1 MNRFTNLTE
10 EQIDALVQEEVRK
23 QLSSKE
29 DAEARRQAET
39 ALQEAKE
46 VFETM
51 KATIEAK
58 DAKIREY
65 EAVLANTDLDPTA
78 AEVAANER
86 VVELETSLNEWKHRA
101 EIAEAAL
108 KTLELEETAAERMQ
122 SLDDAGLALNGEFAE
137 AQYVKVRGMSDDEF
151 ASYKNELVAFK
162 SQYSTATLEEV
173 VEEETEAAELSSDDI
188 KLIAQSLGCDP
199 ADAKCT
205 ALVQEVAQRMSEIS
219 KKKKLPPWMQKPAKE
234 ECTETTTEIPAAEAG
249 KEVASVQPMSLGEAL
264 AKAIDQNIQAPAS
277 LKQEIAQEWEKLR
290 AARAEAKK

>member
-10 EQIDALVQEEVRK
+10 EQIDALVQAEVQK

-29 DAEARRQAET
+29 DAEARRQAES

-78 AEVAANER
+78 AEVAANEK
-86 VVELETSLNEWKHRA
+86 VVELETSLTEWKHRA

-108 KTLELEETAAERMQ
+108 KTLVLEETAAERMQ
-122 SLDDAGLALNGEFAE
+122 DLEDAGLALGGDFAE
-137 AQYVKVRGMSDDEF
+137 TQYVKVRGMSDEEF
-151 ASYKNELVAFK
+151 ATYKGELEAFK
-162 SQYSTATLEEV
+162 SQYSSASEEV
-173 VEEETEAAELSSDDI
+173 VDEETEEAQLSAEDI
-188 KLIAQSLGCDP
+188 NLIAQSLGCDP

-205 ALVQEVAQRMSEIS
+205 ALVREVAQKMDNLK
-219 KKKKLPPWMQKPAKE
+219 KKKKLPPWMMKPEKE
-234 ECTETTTEIPAAEAG
+234 SCTEGTEAPVATAG
-249 KEVASVQPMSLGEAL
+249 TEVASFNDTSLSFGQAL
-264 AKAIDQNIQAPAS
+264 AKAVNQEIQAPVS
-277 LKQEIAQEWEKLR
+277 LKQEIAQEWEKL
-290 AARAEAKK
+290 AAAKREAKK

>member
-1 MNRFTNLTE
+1 MNRFTNLTD
-10 EQIDALVQEEVRK
+10 EQFDALVQAEVLK

-86 VVELETSLNEWKHRA
+86 VVVLETSLNEWKHRA

-122 SLDDAGLALNGEFAE
+122 DLEDAGLALNGEFAE
-137 AQYVKVRGMSDDEF
+137 AQYVKVRGMSDEEF
-151 ASYKNELVAFK
+151 ASYKSELVAFK
-162 SQYSTATLEEV
+162 SQYSSASDEV
-173 VEEETEAAELSSDDI
+173 VEEETEVAELSAEDI

-205 ALVQEVAQRMSEIS
+205 ALVQEVAQKMDMM
-219 KKKKLPPWMQKPAKE
+219 KKKKKKPFPPMMDME
-234 ECTETTTEIPAAEAG
+234 EKCTEGDSTPESG
-249 KEVASVQPMSLGEAL
+249 KETASEKTSLSLGEAL

-277 LKQEIAQEWEKLR
+277 LKQEIAQEWEKL
-290 AARAEAKK
+290 AAAKRDAKK